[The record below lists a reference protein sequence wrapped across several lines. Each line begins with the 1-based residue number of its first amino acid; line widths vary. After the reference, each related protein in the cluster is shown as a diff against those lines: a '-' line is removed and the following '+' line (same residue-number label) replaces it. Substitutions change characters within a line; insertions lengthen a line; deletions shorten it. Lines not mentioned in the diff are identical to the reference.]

1 MADPVAWGLGI
12 CLVLFFGSL
21 IRLTWRDRNRL
32 ETVEQFVVAGRTFGP
47 WTSAGAMIAV
57 WFGAE
62 SLMSTANQV
71 AQQGWSGAML
81 DPIGFSV
88 CLVLAAATIAPK
100 IWERGLL
107 TAGDLLR
114 QAYGRSVEM
123 VGSWVLA
130 ISYLGWIAAQLVA
143 FATLAEVVFGAPRL
157 VSVFAIASLAA
168 FLAAIGGLRSQEGS
182 NAFQLG
188 VILIGLVVLLASA
201 LVASALGST
210 QADVFSRGIPFHR
223 SGWSE
228 GMAPAVAALLAG
240 ALGNLPMQDLV
251 QRIAAAR
258 SPRVAQTACLMA
270 AGGYMAIG
278 SIPMLLGELSN
289 DLLAIDAS
297 SATDRL
303 TGLSDRLLH
312 PIAQVIFLM
321 AIVATVTSTLIGAI
335 LAPASL
341 LGCNLAQPLWE
352 RLVQRPM
359 EERIGVAF
367 QRVAIVAMAWMSA
380 WVACGSETI
389 YELLESS
396 YSLGL
401 VGSFVPFVAALYLK
415 NPLPRKAAWGSMV
428 SGILVWAWWQW
439 GPDVGWKSHWL
450 ATPALWRTMVGEL
463 VFDPAVGGLIAAML
477 GFFLPL
483 GLARRTR
490 G

>member
-12 CLVLFFGSL
+12 CLILFFGNL
-21 IRLTWRDRNRL
+21 IRLTWRDRSRL

-81 DPIGFSV
+81 DPVGFSV
-88 CLVLAAATIAPK
+88 CLVLAAATIAPR

-107 TAGDLLR
+107 TAGDLFR

-130 ISYLGWIAAQLVA
+130 VSYLGWIAAQLVA
-143 FATLAEVVFGAPRL
+143 FATLAEVVFGAPRF
-157 VSVFAIASLAA
+157 VSVFALALLAA
-168 FLAAIGGLRSQEGS
+168 LLAAIGGLRSQEGS

-188 VILIGLVVLLASA
+188 VIFVGLLVLLASA
-201 LVASALGST
+201 LGHAGGE
-210 QADVFSRGIPFHR
+210 VFSKGIPFHR
-223 SGWSE
+223 SGWTE
-228 GMAPAVAALLAG
+228 GIAPAVAALLAG

-303 TGLSDRLLH
+303 TQLSDRLLH

-352 RLVQRPM
+352 RFFKRPM
-359 EERIGVAF
+359 EERVGVAF

-396 YSLGL
+396 YSMGL

-415 NPLPRKAAWGSMV
+415 NPLPRQAAWGSMAA
-428 SGILVWAWWQW
+428 GIWVWASLQW
-439 GPDVGWKSHWL
+439 GPDVGWKSYWL
-450 ATPALWRTMVGEL
+450 AAPTLGHSMVAEL
-463 VFDPAVGGLIAAML
+463 AFDPAVGGVVAAL
-477 GFFLPL
+477 VGFFLPL
-483 GLARRTR
+483 WLFRRN

>member
-12 CLVLFFGSL
+12 CLILFFGNL
-21 IRLTWRDRNRL
+21 IRLTWRDRSRL

-81 DPIGFSV
+81 DPVGFSV
-88 CLVLAAATIAPK
+88 CLVLAAATIAPR

-107 TAGDLLR
+107 TAGDLFR

-130 ISYLGWIAAQLVA
+130 VSYLGWIAAQLVA
-143 FATLAEVVFGAPRL
+143 FATLAEVVFGAPRF
-157 VSVFAIASLAA
+157 VSVFALALLAA
-168 FLAAIGGLRSQEGS
+168 LLAAIGGLRSQEGS

-188 VILIGLVVLLASA
+188 VIFVGLLVLLASA
-201 LVASALGST
+201 LGHAGGE
-210 QADVFSRGIPFHR
+210 VFSKGIPFHR
-223 SGWSE
+223 SGWTE
-228 GMAPAVAALLAG
+228 GIAPAVAALLAG

-303 TGLSDRLLH
+303 TQLSDRLLH

-352 RLVQRPM
+352 RFFKRPM
-359 EERIGVAF
+359 EERVGVAF

-396 YSLGL
+396 YSMGL

-415 NPLPRKAAWGSMV
+415 NPLPRQAAWGSMAA
-428 SGILVWAWWQW
+428 GILVWASLQW
-439 GPDVGWKSHWL
+439 GPDVGWKSYWL
-450 ATPALWRTMVGEL
+450 AAPTLGHSMVAEL
-463 VFDPAVGGLIAAML
+463 AFDPAVGGVVAAL
-477 GFFLPL
+477 VGFFLPL
-483 GLARRTR
+483 WLFRRN

>member
-21 IRLTWRDRNRL
+21 IRLTWRERSRL

-107 TAGDLLR
+107 TAGDLYR

-143 FATLAEVVFGAPRL
+143 FATLAEVVFGAPKFA
-157 VSVFAIASLAA
+157 SVFSIASLAA
-168 FLAAIGGLRSQEGS
+168 LLAAIGGLRSQEGS

-188 VILIGLVVLLASA
+188 VILIGLVVLL
-201 LVASALGST
+201 VSALGNGGGE
-210 QADVFSRGIPFHR
+210 VFSQGIPFHR

-278 SIPMLLGELSN
+278 GIPMLLGGLSN
-289 DLLAIDAS
+289 ELLAIDAS
-297 SATDRL
+297 SAADRL

-352 RLVQRPM
+352 RLAQRPM

-396 YSLGL
+396 YSMGL

-415 NPLPRKAAWGSMV
+415 NPLPRQAAWGSMAA
-428 SGILVWAWWQW
+428 GILVWASLQW
-439 GPDVGWKSHWL
+439 GPDVGWKSYWL
-450 ATPALWRTMVGEL
+450 AAPILGHSMVAEL
-463 VFDPAVGGLIAAML
+463 GFDPAVGGVVAAL
-477 GFFLPL
+477 VGFFLPL
-483 GLARRTR
+483 WLFRRN

>member
-1 MADPVAWGLGI
+1 
-12 CLVLFFGSL
+12 
-21 IRLTWRDRNRL
+21 
-32 ETVEQFVVAGRTFGP
+32 
-47 WTSAGAMIAV
+47 
-57 WFGAE
+57 
-62 SLMSTANQV
+62 
-71 AQQGWSGAML
+71 
-81 DPIGFSV
+81 
-88 CLVLAAATIAPK
+88 
-100 IWERGLL
+100 
-107 TAGDLLR
+107 
-114 QAYGRSVEM
+114 M

-130 ISYLGWIAAQLVA
+130 VSYLGWIAAQLVA
-143 FATLAEVVFGAPRL
+143 FATLAEVVFGAPRF
-157 VSVFAIASLAA
+157 VSVFALALLAA
-168 FLAAIGGLRSQEGS
+168 LLAAIGGLRSQEGS

-188 VILIGLVVLLASA
+188 VIFVGLLVLLASA
-201 LVASALGST
+201 LGHAGGE
-210 QADVFSRGIPFHR
+210 VFSQGIPFHR
-223 SGWSE
+223 SGWTE
-228 GMAPAVAALLAG
+228 GIAPAVAALLAG

-303 TGLSDRLLH
+303 TQLSDRLLH

-352 RLVQRPM
+352 RFFKRPM
-359 EERIGVAF
+359 EERVGVAF

-396 YSLGL
+396 YSMGL

-415 NPLPRKAAWGSMV
+415 NPLPRQAAWGSMAA
-428 SGILVWAWWQW
+428 GIWVWASLQW
-439 GPDVGWKSHWL
+439 GPDVGWKSYWL
-450 ATPALWRTMVGEL
+450 AAPTLGHSMVAEL
-463 VFDPAVGGLIAAML
+463 AFDPAVGGVVAAL
-477 GFFLPL
+477 VGFFLPL
-483 GLARRTR
+483 WLFRRN

>member
-12 CLVLFFGSL
+12 CLLLFFGSL
-21 IRLTWRDRNRL
+21 IGMTWRERSRL

-88 CLVLAAATIAPK
+88 CLVLAAATIAPR

-107 TAGDLLR
+107 TAGDLFR

-157 VSVFAIASLAA
+157 VSVFAIALLAA
-168 FLAAIGGLRSQEGS
+168 LLAAIGGLRSQQGS

-188 VILIGLVVLLASA
+188 VILVGLVVLL
-201 LVASALGST
+201 VSALGRAGGGLLS
-210 QADVFSRGIPFHR
+210 QGIPFHR

-228 GMAPAVAALLAG
+228 GIAPAVAALLAG

-258 SPRVAQTACLMA
+258 SPRVAQAACLMA
-270 AGGYMAIG
+270 AVGYMAIG

-297 SATDRL
+297 SEADRL
-303 TGLSDRLLH
+303 TRLSDLLLH

-352 RLVQRPM
+352 QFAQRPM
-359 EERIGVAF
+359 EERVGVAF
-367 QRVAIVAMAWMSA
+367 QRLGIVAMALMSA

-396 YSLGL
+396 YSLGM

-415 NPLPRKAAWGSMV
+415 NPLPRQAAWGSMAA
-428 SGILVWAWWQW
+428 GILVWAWLQW
-439 GPDVGWKSHWL
+439 GPDFGWKSDWK
-450 ATPALWRTMVGEL
+450 AAPSLWRSMVWEL
-463 VFDPAVGGLIAAML
+463 AFDPAVGGLVSAL
-477 GFFLPL
+477 VGFFLPL
-483 GLARRTR
+483 LLYRRS
-490 G
+490 GG